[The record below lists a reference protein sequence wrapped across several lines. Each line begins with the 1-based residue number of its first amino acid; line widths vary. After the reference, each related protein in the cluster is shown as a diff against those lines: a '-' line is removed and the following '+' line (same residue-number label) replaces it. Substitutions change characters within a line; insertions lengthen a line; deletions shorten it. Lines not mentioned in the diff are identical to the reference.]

1 MKQTNQ
7 GACTAYFPETGLACG
22 PVRDGPGSPVSD
34 VVVVGG
40 TGGGSVGNTA
50 VEIFNIGSASWRTG
64 EFLMNTTWWC

>member
-1 MKQTNQ
+1 MKDIECD
-7 GACTAYFPETGLACG
+7 GGDIIYFSKIGLACG
-22 PVRDGPGSPVSD
+22 PVRSGARSPVSD

-64 EFLMNTTWWC
+64 

>member
-1 MKQTNQ
+1 M
-7 GACTAYFPETGLACG
+7 ACG
-22 PVRDGPGSPVSD
+22 PVRIPGSPVSD

-64 EFLMNTTWWC
+64 MTQIKPQNSTRS